1 VEIIKRK
8 ENNSLFSFVHN
19 HAQRRRHRPPH
30 QGPGRAATTAPSSHT
45 ATTSPLRR
53 AAAAAEVIS
62 GFADLGELLLGS
74 RPSFSNLRPE
84 PRQQCQIL
92 HRDQNSTGRHP
103 PQVRLLRSLFCSHV
117 ALALPDGLASRMKRL
132 VPVAAWYTTSSV
144 GSISSLT
151 SIVCIFRFLS
161 QV

>member
-1 VEIIKRK
+1 MKRK
-8 ENNSLFSFVHN
+8 ENNFSLFLCPQSRT
-19 HAQRRRHRPPH
+19 ASPPPPPPTTSRSQPCCYHRTEFPH
-30 QGPGRAATTAPSSHT
+30 CY
-45 ATTSPLRR
+45 TSPLRR
-53 AAAAAEVIS
+53 SGAAAEVIS

-74 RPSFSNLRPE
+74 RPSFSDLRPE